1 MISQGGKKILE
12 RFVSTAKNL
21 LMENVTQML
30 QQHYGIW
37 ADGHSIPVEQLPNQ
51 DTDNVH
57 TARMLHERLKHL
69 LAALPEE
76 KAEKEKLA
84 VSQLISE
91 QAFTQLNRFCA
102 LRMCEERDLI
112 LESIRGGYDSVGF
125 QSYDAIASQVAAPKY
140 ERYKWYLHSIFDEL
154 SVELPAVFDRFSPYG
169 LVFPDASTLLKLL
182 QLINDSQLSEWYDE
196 QDGTTVN
203 FWTEDETLGWMF
215 QDYNSLEERR
225 QMREESNKPRNS
237 REMAV
242 RNQFFTPEYI
252 VRFLS
257 DNSLGRIWYEMT
269 GGKSRIGEEL
279 CQYMVRRP
287 DETLAER
294 KLKEPTEILS
304 LDPTCGSMHFG
315 IYLYEVYEYI
325 YMDAWDNQ
333 PSLLHSFREVHTRE
347 SFQREVPKLILEN
360 NIFGCEIDPRALQL
374 AALSLWLRAQKS
386 YSQMN
391 IPANE
396 RPLIKRSNLVLAEA
410 MPGNKRLLNGLMEEL
425 DKPLQN
431 LIRKIWDK
439 MKFVGE
445 AGLLFKMEKEIE
457 SDIEILRKNWSKVN
471 KQSSVDMF
479 KSDDERQKDE
489 AEQRSIA
496 RLARKEEK
504 EQFFNQVT
512 EKLQEALQQLSAK
525 LSEEEGYENALFTE
539 DATRGFAFIEL
550 CQKRF
555 DCIVMNPPFGEGSE
569 NTSDYLDKNYPAWCR
584 NLVCAFFDRMQEMLD
599 EQGRLGAIFD
609 RTVMIKSSYESF
621 RKRNLCGFIT
631 NCADTGWGVLDAS
644 VETSTLVLNK
654 YSSDVE
660 GIFMDVL
667 DVNPEEKAIQL
678 HALITALREDEE
690 VKWNHIRKS
699 VDFGNLPNTIIGYY
713 FAESIINLFKFKN
726 IESRNIIVRQGHAF
740 VSTVHYRLFYE
751 LLNSNEYYHMY
762 NGGSFSQFYSTYREV
777 AFWGDSGK
785 TVKANS
791 SVVLR
796 NPDYQL
802 LAGIGYGKR
811 GEIVDAH
818 ILHNKSFFTVEGLA
832 LTQISETNRYSVLS
846 LINSIL
852 GQYSINLYCAQ
863 HKHAGYMNLLPMP
876 DYASRQS
883 DINRIVNAIITI
895 KRKWFSL
902 DETNLEYH
910 GLLAQIDISQSI
922 DKALGKMQEQ
932 LNEDYIRYQELVR
945 ENHDL
950 WMDLAGIEPD
960 SDFRKTLNDYKQ
972 RRPYEELLSIDG
984 ASNTNVID
992 KKVMAQEIVMEL
1004 VGMAFGRWDADYA
1017 TGKKT
1022 IPEFGNVFDALPFM
1036 PVVSLQNESSPNA
1049 SGSGFPAW
1057 EQNIPKEGTNNSQ
1070 GGNTNGAY
1078 FSIPEDG
1085 ILSMDADSP
1094 LSLTTHVRDVMRYI
1108 WDERADDIEYE
1119 LCQLIG
1125 CKNLQNYLE
1134 SPTGFFD
1141 YHFKRYTKSR
1151 RKAPIYWP
1159 LSSED
1164 GSLTYWVYYPKLNQ
1178 NTLHSLI
1185 LKLRDEN
1192 ERLHSQ
1198 IAATTDKT
1206 QQTLLRGRQQ
1216 QVEGMMDELNNI
1228 INAGYKPNHDDGVPV
1243 TSCPLVKLIAHRGW
1257 KQECTENWED
1267 LQKGEYDW
1275 SHLAMSMFPAR
1286 VTQKAKKD
1294 WCLALT
1300 PGLEHLCENK
1310 PKEKKTRKKKS
1321 DTQTSI
1327 DFE

>member
-12 RFVSTAKNL
+12 RFVSSAKTL

-37 ADGHSIPVEQLPNQ
+37 SDGHSIPVEQLPNQ

-57 TARMLHERLKHL
+57 TARLLRERLKHL
-69 LAALPEE
+69 LSALPEN
-76 KAEKEKLA
+76 KDGKEKLA
-84 VSQLISE
+84 VGQLIAE

-125 QSYDAIASQVAAPKY
+125 QSYDAIACQVPAPKY

-154 SVELPAVFDRFSPYG
+154 SVELPAVFDRFSPFG
-169 LVFPDASTLLKLL
+169 LVFPDESTMLQLLS
-182 QLINDSQLSEWYDE
+182 LINDPQLSEWYDE
-196 QDGTTVN
+196 QNGTTVN

-225 QMREESNKPRNS
+225 KMREESTKPRNS

-252 VRFLS
+252 VRFLT
-257 DNSLGRIWYEMT
+257 DNTLGRIWYEMT
-269 GGKSRIGEEL
+269 GGQSRIGEDQ

-287 DETLAER
+287 NEQLVER
-294 KLKEPTEILS
+294 QLKEPTEILS

-325 YMDAWDNQ
+325 YMDAWDNH
-333 PSLLHSFREVHTRE
+333 PELLHEFREIHTRE
-347 SFQREVPKLILEN
+347 SFLREVPRLILEK
-360 NIFGCEIDPRALQL
+360 NIYGCEIDPRALQL

-386 YSQMN
+386 YAQMG
-391 IPANE
+391 IQAAD

-425 DKPLQN
+425 DKPMQR
-431 LIRKIWDK
+431 LITKVWEK

-457 SDIEILRKNWSKVN
+457 SEIDYLRQNWSKVN
-471 KQSSVDMF
+471 KLCNADLFSTD
-479 KSDDERQKDE
+479 
-489 AEQRSIA
+489 
-496 RLARKEEK
+496 EEK
-504 EQFFNQVT
+504 ARIKAENDTRKALRQNKEAFFSEIT
-512 EKLQEALQQLSAK
+512 TRLQEALQQLSAK
-525 LSEEEGYENALFTE
+525 LSEEEGYENALFSE

-569 NTSDYLDKNYPAWCR
+569 NTSKYLDDNYPAWCR

-599 EQGRLGAIFD
+599 SQGKLGAIFD
-609 RTVMIKSSYESF
+609 RTVMIKSSYENF

-660 GIFMDVL
+660 GVFMDVL
-667 DVNPEEKAIQL
+667 DVNPEEKNDQL
-678 HALITALREDEE
+678 CALISALKEGNE
-690 VKWNHIRKS
+690 VKWNHIQRS
-699 VDFGNLPNTIIGYY
+699 IDFGNLPNTIIGYY
-713 FAESIINLFKFKN
+713 FAESVLNLFKFRNIEDKN
-726 IESRNIIVRQGHAF
+726 IVARQGHAF

-751 LLNSNEYYHMY
+751 LSKSEAYKHMY
-762 NGGSFSQFYSTYREV
+762 NGGSFTQFYSTNREV
-777 AFWGDSGK
+777 AYWGK
-785 TVKANS
+785 TGDIVKANS

-818 ILHNKSFFTVEGLA
+818 VLHDKSFFTVEGLA
-832 LTQISETNRYSVLS
+832 LTQISEQNRYSVLS

-876 DYASRQS
+876 DFVSRQS
-883 DINRIVNAIITI
+883 DIERIVNDIIDI
-895 KRKWFSL
+895 KRQWFSL

-910 GLLAQIDISQSI
+910 GLIAQMHITSSVDSTINE
-922 DKALGKMQEQ
+922 MQAR
-932 LNEDYIRYQELVR
+932 LSADYSRYQELVK
-945 ENHDL
+945 ENDDL

-984 ASNTNVID
+984 ASSQNIIN
-992 KKVMAQEIVMEL
+992 KQVMAQEIVMEL
-1004 VGMAFGRWDADYA
+1004 VGMAFGRWDMCYA
-1017 TGKKT
+1017 RGIKKL
-1022 IPEFGNVFDALPFM
+1022 PPFGDVFDALPFM
-1036 PVVSLQNESSPNA
+1036 PVVSLQTE
-1049 SGSGFPAW
+1049 GLLEYF
-1057 EQNIPKEGTNNSQ
+1057 IP
-1070 GGNTNGAY
+1070 
-1078 FSIPEDG
+1078 IPMDG
-1085 ILSMDADSP
+1085 ILTNQPDSP
-1094 LSLTTHVRDVMRYI
+1094 LNLAARVSDVIRKL
-1108 WDERADDIEYE
+1108 WREHADDIEYE

-1125 CKNLQNYLE
+1125 CKNLQNYFE
-1134 SPTGFFD
+1134 NPNGFFD

-1164 GSLTYWVYYPKLNQ
+1164 GSVTYWIYYPKLSQ

-1185 LKLRDEN
+1185 LKLRQEN
-1192 ERLHSQ
+1192 ERLNSQ

-1206 QQTLLRGRQQ
+1206 LQTSLHGRQQ
-1216 QVEGMMDELNNI
+1216 QVVGMMEELNAI

-1243 TSCPLVKLIAHRGW
+1243 TSCPLVNLIAHGGW
-1257 KQECTENWED
+1257 KKECAKNWED

-1294 WCLALT
+1294 WCMALT
-1300 PGLEHLCENK
+1300 HGLEHLCENK
-1310 PKEKKTRKKKS
+1310 PKEKKQKKKAVDS
-1321 DTQTSI
+1321 QTNI
-1327 DFE
+1327 DF